1 MATTSPDDFDITHL
15 WEDYRPTRLAELP
28 SLARLT
34 GVARVFAKL
43 EGERPLGNFKLL
55 GGMAAGLWA
64 LARAAGVPTPL
75 QLRLRSKRS
84 HPLPRLLCASD
95 GNHGLAVA
103 AA

>member
-43 EGERPLGNFKLL
+43 EGERPLG
-55 GGMAAGLWA
+55 
-64 LARAAGVPTPL
+64 R
-75 QLRLRSKRS
+75 
-84 HPLPRLLCASD
+84 HE
-95 GNHGLAVA
+95 
-103 AA
+103 